1 MKRLICLLVLLCCS
15 VAAAQ
20 DTPLPPP
27 PLPPSQEAMI
37 EQVRSL
43 RSYRKQLEDIN
54 ICTQQ
59 MITGKIEDIKIE
71 YINTAQIRV
80 LAYRTPEQ
88 QMLIAASDEKIRN
101 LTWICNYHIGLM
113 ERRNMIIFELQEQI
127 DALLRILGV

>member
-1 MKRLICLLVLLCCS
+1 
-15 VAAAQ
+15 
-20 DTPLPPP
+20 
-27 PLPPSQEAMI
+27 MI

-59 MITGKIEDIKIE
+59 LITVRIEDIKVE
-71 YINTAQIRV
+71 YANTAQIRV

-113 ERRNMIIFELQEQI
+113 ERRNLIIFELQEQI
-127 DALLRILGV
+127 DALLRMLGV